1 MRFGKH
7 CSNVGFEGLKVSNS
21 CSLRSLAILLRNK
34 FEFAVYGIDAACGR
48 YCRGGIPWPPVVKKA
63 RDGRPRS
70 AAPTKFATSCW
81 NPALKSNL
89 RETSC
94 ISNQAVDLVEKLTV

>member
-48 YCRGGIPWPPVVKKA
+48 YCRGGIPWPAVVKK
-63 RDGRPRS
+63 
-70 AAPTKFATSCW
+70 
-81 NPALKSNL
+81 
-89 RETSC
+89 RETGGHGVPRLQNMQPVAG
-94 ISNQAVDLVEKLTV
+94 IRR

>member
-48 YCRGGIPWPPVVKKA
+48 YCRRAFRGHPWLKK
-63 RDGRPRS
+63 
-70 AAPTKFATSCW
+70 
-81 NPALKSNL
+81 
-89 RETSC
+89 RETGGHGVPPLQNMQPVAG
-94 ISNQAVDLVEKLTV
+94 IRR

>member
-48 YCRGGIPWPPVVKKA
+48 YCRGGIPWPPVVKKGA
-63 RDGRPRS
+63 RRAATECRPD
-70 AAPTKFATSCW
+70 KIC
-81 NPALKSNL
+81 
-89 RETSC
+89 
-94 ISNQAVDLVEKLTV
+94 NQLLESGVKVQPERDELHQ